1 MNTRTLLFAGAAFV
15 AAAIFS
21 PAFAADAEA
30 DFAAFNTLKAAKPPA
45 SPKEMGVEKYYRWMD
60 DARRQ
65 TQAAGLAFISAHGTD
80 PRRWEV
86 VQAIA
91 GSAPLY
97 IKSIGDDVE
106 KRGPAAIV
114 ADEDAKAAWEKRAD
128 ELRRALLAAPDAAP
142 KLKEEVDWYYFA
154 KDFRATS
161 AAKTKG
167 EKYDYAP
174 FRPRFAAHVA
184 KYADLPNLGA
194 RAGDYLGALEKNVSG
209 ASLAE
214 WKLHLNSPNESL
226 RTRAATE
233 IKKVEALQKPLEIA
247 FTAADGRAVDL
258 AKLRGKVVLIDFWAT
273 WCGPCIAEIP
283 NLKRVYEAYHDKGF
297 EVVGISF
304 ENARV
309 TKDDAPDVVAKKKA
323 EAKAKMLAFAQ
334 EKGLPW
340 PQHFD
345 GEYWGNEFGKRFDIR
360 GIPAMYLLDKD
371 GRVVDTS
378 ARGEKLE
385 PAVRKLLG
393 LN

>member
-30 DFAAFNTLKAAKPPA
+30 DFAAFNTLKAARPPA
-45 SPKEMGVEKYYRWMD
+45 SPKEMGVDKYYRWMD
-60 DARRQ
+60 DSRRQ
-65 TQAAGLAFISAHGTD
+65 TQAAGLAFFAAHGAD

-174 FRPRFAAHVA
+174 FRPRFSAPAPA
-184 KYADLPNLGA
+184 TTSAPWRRTCPA
-194 RAGDYLGALEKNVSG
+194 PASPSG
-209 ASLAE
+209 NCTSIR
-214 WKLHLNSPNESL
+214 P
-226 RTRAATE
+226 TRACAP
-233 IKKVEALQKPLEIA
+233 APRPRSRRSRPCRSRSRSPSPPP
-247 FTAADGRAVDL
+247 TAARSTSRSCA
-258 AKLRGKVVLIDFWAT
+258 
-273 WCGPCIAEIP
+273 
-283 NLKRVYEAYHDKGF
+283 
-297 EVVGISF
+297 
-304 ENARV
+304 AR
-309 TKDDAPDVVAKKKA
+309 
-323 EAKAKMLAFAQ
+323 
-334 EKGLPW
+334 W
-340 PQHFD
+340 
-345 GEYWGNEFGKRFDIR
+345 
-360 GIPAMYLLDKD
+360 
-371 GRVVDTS
+371 S
-378 ARGEKLE
+378 
-385 PAVRKLLG
+385 
-393 LN
+393 